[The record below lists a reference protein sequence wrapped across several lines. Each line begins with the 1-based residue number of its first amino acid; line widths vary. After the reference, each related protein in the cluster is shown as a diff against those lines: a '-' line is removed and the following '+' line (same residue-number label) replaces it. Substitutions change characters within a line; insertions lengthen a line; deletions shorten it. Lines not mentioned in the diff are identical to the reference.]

1 MTQQKLVIQGNKVL
15 SQGKAII
22 KLEANNRMHNI
33 EIDVDYMIYTRV
45 KKLIITKLLKLKIIR
60 YLCAL

>member
-1 MTQQKLVIQGNKVL
+1 MTQQKLVMQGNKVL